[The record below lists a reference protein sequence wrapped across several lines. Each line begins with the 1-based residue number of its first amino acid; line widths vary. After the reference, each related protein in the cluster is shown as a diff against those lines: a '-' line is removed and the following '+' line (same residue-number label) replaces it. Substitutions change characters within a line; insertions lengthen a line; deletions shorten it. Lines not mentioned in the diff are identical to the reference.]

1 SAAFVRNFI
10 QTGSIRRHISG
21 FCMKF
26 HTNRQYSAAL
36 QRLLY
41 EISYKPAVFGDT
53 SAAFVRNFIQTG
65 SIRQHFS
72 DHRNDFMRN
81 PA

>member
-1 SAAFVRNFI
+1 
-10 QTGSIRRHISG
+10 
-21 FCMKF
+21 MKF
-26 HTNRQYSAAL
+26 HTNRQYSAAH

-65 SIRQHFS
+65 SIRRHISGFCTKFHTNRQYS
-72 DHRNDFMRN
+72 
-81 PA
+81 AAL